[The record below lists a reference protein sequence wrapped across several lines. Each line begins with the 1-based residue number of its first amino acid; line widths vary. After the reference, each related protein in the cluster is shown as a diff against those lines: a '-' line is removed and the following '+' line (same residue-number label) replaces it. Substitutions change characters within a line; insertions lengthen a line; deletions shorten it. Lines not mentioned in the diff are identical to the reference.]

1 MRSHLRNPACMWLVP
16 KDTDGQ
22 SARTAVP
29 EKLREGLVR
38 WYLGQGNE
46 ADHRASVS
54 LVVTARENGQWLACD
69 CCGGDTEPPLLSPAY
84 LSSQETYYLRR
95 LTSRPKHKRDCPF
108 YLPQAPDRIRENAD
122 GAHFEIDYPRG
133 LFNAHKEAPEKLSTK
148 PDVSEPDDRSRGVTI
163 PRLGKLLWMLLEA
176 AGTNV
181 IDGLPEV
188 GRPDFGIAKEL
199 ARLREAARRFEIAPG
214 IPLASHLYTN
224 AVDYERTRV
233 HARLREAAK
242 DWPVGFAPQ
251 AFLLL
256 EASAVRS
263 NIITTGLGEVEVRNR
278 IQHGGAGEGGAG
290 GPFLTLAVVGE
301 HSKREGYLALRAYA
315 QPIFKGNQF
324 VPVERAAERRLFDL
338 LTRFQYL
345 MRSKRI
351 AIAVK
356 KPLFDILTDKGFV
369 RPQAIVAFRDY
380 TTGEDDRFAIRMI
393 TGNAEVG
400 HCRDDEPLAEIA
412 PVLTISE
419 SDLDGDGLLARLEAM
434 IG

>member
-1 MRSHLRNPACMWLVP
+1 MWLVP
-16 KDTDGQ
+16 KDTHGL
-22 SARTAVP
+22 SARVEVP
-29 EKLREGLVR
+29 KELGAGLVR
-38 WYLGQGNE
+38 WYLGEGTE

-54 LVVTARENGQWLACD
+54 LVVTARENGKWLACD
-69 CCGGDTEPPLLSPAY
+69 CLGDDGTPPLLSPAY

-95 LTSRPKHKRDCPF
+95 LTSRPQHRRDCPF
-108 YLPQAPDRIRENAD
+108 FLPQAPDRIREKAD

-133 LFNAHKEAPEKLSTK
+133 LFNAHKDAPEKLATK
-148 PDVSEPDDRSRGVTI
+148 PDEAEPDDRRRGVTI

-181 IDGLPEV
+181 IAGLPAE
-188 GRPDFGIAKEL
+188 GRPSFGIAKEL

-224 AVDYERTRV
+224 AVDYERTRL

-242 DWPVGFAPQ
+242 DWPVGYASQ

-256 EASAVRS
+256 EASAVHS
-263 NIITTGLGEVEVRNR
+263 NTLTTGLGDVAIRNR
-278 IQHGGAGEGGAG
+278 IQQAGVSASAG
-290 GPFLTLAVVGE
+290 DGQANGPYLALAVVGE

-324 VPVERAAERRLFDL
+324 VPVERVSERRLFEL

-345 MRSKRI
+345 MRARRVAI
-351 AIAVK
+351 AIK

-380 TTGEDDRFAIRMI
+380 TTGEDDQFALQLIDGDTPEDYEAHTREQQRI
-393 TGNAEVG
+393 
-400 HCRDDEPLAEIA
+400 AEIA
-412 PVLTISE
+412 PVLSFTQDE
-419 SDLDGDGLLARLEAM
+419 LAGDGLLARLEAM